1 LTENNHTQKKTDMN
15 DKDHAVYEA
24 LLRVNRFGAD
34 RSGDFDPGTNAAAD
48 FAAAAALEIAITVDD
63 FGPGT
68 PASDAT
74 GAKNSL
80 LSEVWEDLK
89 AIAATARR
97 IGKKEPGFDTPYRL
111 GDDTQREII
120 ATADAFL
127 LLLADPAT
135 AAKFTAFSMPATF
148 IADIQADIDTIK
160 GKKGEQTDARTGDA
174 GETAL
179 TRTQIRQAR
188 DLIADL
194 NSSVRNKFRTDPEVL
209 AEWSTASRIHRTGR
223 RRTNDTPPPQPPIV

>member
-1 LTENNHTQKKTDMN
+1 MN

-24 LLRVNRFGAD
+24 LLRVNRFAEDHSGAFAVG
-34 RSGDFDPGTNAAAD
+34 SNAAAD
-48 FAAAAALEIAITVDD
+48 FAAAAALEEAIKIDD
-63 FGPGT
+63 SEPGN
-68 PASDAT
+68 PSSDAT
-74 GAKNSL
+74 AGKNSL
-80 LSEVWEDLK
+80 LAEVWEDLK
-89 AIAATARR
+89 AISNTSRR

-120 ATADAFL
+120 STADAFL
-127 LLLADPAT
+127 LLLADPTT

-148 IADIQADIDTIK
+148 VADLQADIDTIK
-160 GKKGEQTDARTGDA
+160 GKKGEQTDDRTSDV

-179 TRTQIRQAR
+179 TRAQIRQAR

-194 NSSVRNKFRTDPEVL
+194 NTSVRNKFRTDPEVL

-223 RRTNDTPPPQPPIV
+223 RRNGDTPPPEPPTR